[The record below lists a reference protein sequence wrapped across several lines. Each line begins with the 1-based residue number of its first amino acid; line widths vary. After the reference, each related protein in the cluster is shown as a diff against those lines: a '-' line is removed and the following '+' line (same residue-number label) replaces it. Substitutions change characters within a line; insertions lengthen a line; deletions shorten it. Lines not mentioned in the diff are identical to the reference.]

1 MPLTKAKQTHLS
13 VKRIAAASVHI
24 FTGLG
29 SVLGLLALL
38 AAADGAWER
47 AFMWLGIALVVDGA
61 DGPLARMVQ
70 VEKVLPR
77 FSGKDLD
84 NVVDYLNYTAVP
96 AFMVARAEIVP
107 EGLRTASASIIMLVS
122 LYHFADIHSKT
133 ADGYFVGFPAI
144 WNVVVLYCFV
154 LGLPQ
159 EASFLLVAVC
169 ALMTFVPF
177 YWVHPFRV
185 RRLRLFSVGVI
196 GVWSVAA
203 AACIAHGFP
212 GVFWERAVFVGAAIY
227 FIAIGLSGK
236 SRAHV

>member
-1 MPLTKAKQTHLS
+1 MKAKQTHLS

-159 EASFLLVAVC
+159 EASFLLIAVC
-169 ALMTFVPF
+169 ALLTFVPF
-177 YWVHPFRV
+177 YWVHPFR
-185 RRLRLFSVGVI
+185 RPP
-196 GVWSVAA
+196 VAA
-203 AACIAHGFP
+203 VLRWRHWCMERGSGRVHRAWLPRCILGARRVCCRSRIFHRHRP
-212 GVFWERAVFVGAAIY
+212 ERQ
-227 FIAIGLSGK
+227 K
-236 SRAHV
+236 